1 MDNNYLLTPSGSF
14 ISEDELA
21 HWGIKGMRW
30 GIRRYQNKDGS
41 LTAAGKKHRAAEEAK
56 LKERERNIKGRE
68 KARLAQA
75 KIDAKKRELDAREK
89 ALKNG
94 KILVPNK
101 PQPKPEAK
109 GDPIKKLSDDE
120 LRAETNRMRLEKEY
134 YDARKNLAAANPKQ
148 VSKGQ
153 KFLNSVM
160 NDVVVPAAKNAGRE
174 WLEKTLKDALGVND
188 KGKKS
193 SLPEVKSWDD
203 MIKRQTWEENEAK
216 KKPKV
221 TELLDQNEATNRRTE
236 KYKTRTELLKQK
248 TAYETA
254 KKNYEKVK
262 DDDNDDKDKKN
273 KK

>member
-30 GIRRYQNKDGS
+30 GVRRYQNKDGS

-68 KARLAQA
+68 KARIEQA

-101 PQPKPEAK
+101 PQPKPEPK

-148 VSKGQ
+148 VSAGK
-153 KFLNSVM
+153 KFMNSVM
-160 NDVVVPAAKNAGRE
+160 NDVVVPAAKSAGKE

-188 KGKKS
+188 KGSKS
-193 SLPEVKSWDD
+193 KLPEVKTWDD
-203 MIKRQTWEENEAK
+203 MTKKQTWEANNSK
-216 KKPKV
+216 KKPSK
-221 TELLDQNEATNRRTE
+221 TDQQIEDIKSE
-236 KYKTRTELLKQK
+236 IELLKQK
-248 TAYETA
+248 KALADA
-254 KKNYEKVK
+254 KKRYK
-262 DDDNDDKDKKN
+262 DD
-273 KK
+273 